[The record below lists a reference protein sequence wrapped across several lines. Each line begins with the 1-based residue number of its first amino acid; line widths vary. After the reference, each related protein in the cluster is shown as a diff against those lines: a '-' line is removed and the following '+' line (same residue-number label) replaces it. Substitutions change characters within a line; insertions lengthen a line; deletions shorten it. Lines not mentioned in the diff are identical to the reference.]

1 MIKVL
6 LVEDHILVRMGL
18 SLLLEKSD
26 KIELIGEA
34 EDGIQGVNLAKELNP
49 DVILMDIGLPGID
62 GIRATRKIKEIN
74 PKIKVLIFTSRDSEK
89 DVFEAFG
96 AGADGYI
103 MKGASPEQTISA
115 IETVNS
121 GAAWLDSAIAK
132 LVLNNINNPQSSLS
146 KSGVTEVTNSNAGKT
161 QYGLTDREMDV
172 LELMVNGLSNNQ
184 IAEALVITKATAKA
198 HVHSILQKLCVGS
211 RTQATIT
218 AMKEGLV

>member
-1 MIKVL
+1 MIRVL

-18 SLLLEKSD
+18 SLLLEKSSN
-26 KIELIGEA
+26 ISLIGEA
-34 EDGIQGVNLAKELNP
+34 EDGMQGVNLAKELNP

-62 GIRATRKIKEIN
+62 GIRATRKIKETN
-74 PKIKVLIFTSRDSEK
+74 PNIKILIFTSRDSEK

-103 MKGASPEQTISA
+103 MKGASQEQTIAA

-132 LVLNNINNPQSSLS
+132 LVLNNINNPHNQLS
-146 KSGVTEVTNSNAGKT
+146 KSGITEISSNAGKN
-161 QYGLTDREMDV
+161 QYGLTEREMDV
-172 LELMVNGLSNNQ
+172 LSLMVAGQSNNQ
-184 IAEALVITKATAKA
+184 IAETLVITKATAKA
-198 HVHSILQKLCVGS
+198 HVHNILQKLCVAT

>member
-1 MIKVL
+1 MIRVL
-6 LVEDHILVRMGL
+6 LVEDHVLVRIGL
-18 SLLLEKSD
+18 SLLLEKSSNVS
-26 KIELIGEA
+26 LIGEA
-34 EDGIQGVNLAKELNP
+34 EDGVQGVSMAKELNP

-62 GIRATRKIKEIN
+62 GIRATRKIKETN
-74 PKIKVLIFTSRDSEK
+74 PNIKVLIFTSRDSEK

-103 MKGASPEQTISA
+103 MKGASPEQTIAA
-115 IETVNS
+115 IETVNT

-132 LVLNNINNPQSSLS
+132 LVLNNINNPKNQIA
-146 KSGVTEVTNSNAGKT
+146 KSGVTEVNPNAGKI

-172 LELMVNGLSNNQ
+172 LSLMVAGQSNNE
-184 IAEALVITKATAKA
+184 IAESLVITKATAKA

>member
-6 LVEDHILVRMGL
+6 LVEDHVLVRMGL
-18 SLLLEKSD
+18 SLLLEKSEN
-26 KIELIGEA
+26 IQLVGEA
-34 EDGIQGVNLAKELNP
+34 EDGLAGVSKAKELQPN
-49 DVILMDIGLPGID
+49 VVLMDIGLPDID
-62 GIRATRKIKEIN
+62 GITATKRIKEYDSNIR
-74 PKIKVLIFTSRDSEK
+74 VLIFTSRDNEK
-89 DVFEAFG
+89 DVFEAFS

-103 MKGASPEQTISA
+103 MKGASPEQTIAA

-132 LVLNNINNPQSSLS
+132 IVLSNLRNPQMPEA
-146 KSGVTEVTNSNAGKT
+146 KNNVTEVNYGAGKS

-172 LELMVNGLSNNQ
+172 LSLMVSGLSNND
-184 IAEALVITKATAKA
+184 IAEKLVITRATAKA

>member
-6 LVEDHILVRMGL
+6 LVEDHVLVRMGL
-18 SLLLEKSD
+18 SLLLEKSEN
-26 KIELIGEA
+26 IQLVGEA
-34 EDGIQGVNLAKELNP
+34 EDGLVGVSKAKELQP
-49 DVILMDIGLPGID
+49 DVVLMDIGLPDID
-62 GIRATRKIKEIN
+62 GITATKRIKEFDSN
-74 PKIKVLIFTSRDSEK
+74 IKVLIFTSRDNEK
-89 DVFEAFG
+89 DVFEAFS

-132 LVLNNINNPQSSLS
+132 LVLNNIRNPKIQEAKNN
-146 KSGVTEVTNSNAGKT
+146 VTEVNYGAGKS

-172 LELMVNGLSNNQ
+172 LSLMVSGLSNND
-184 IAEALVITKATAKA
+184 IAEKLVITRATAKA

>member
-1 MIKVL
+1 MIRVL
-6 LVEDHILVRMGL
+6 LVEDHVLVRMGL
-18 SLLLEKSD
+18 SLLLEKSSN
-26 KIELIGEA
+26 ISLIGEA
-34 EDGIQGVNLAKELNP
+34 EDGIQGVSMAKELNP

-62 GIRATRKIKEIN
+62 GIRATRKIKETN
-74 PKIKVLIFTSRDSEK
+74 PNIKVLIFTSRDSEK

-132 LVLNNINNPQSSLS
+132 LVLNNINTPKNQIA
-146 KSGVTEVTNSNAGKT
+146 KNGVTEVNPNAGKI

-172 LELMVNGLSNNQ
+172 LALMVAGQSNNE
-184 IAEALVITKATAKA
+184 IAESLVITKATAKA

>member
-6 LVEDHILVRMGL
+6 LVEDHVLVRMGL
-18 SLLLEKSD
+18 ALLLEKSG
-26 KIELIGEA
+26 KIQLIGEA
-34 EDGIQGVNLAKELNP
+34 EDGYSGVTMSKELQP

-62 GIRATRKIKEIN
+62 GISATRKIKEAN
-74 PKIKVLIFTSRDSEK
+74 PRARVLMFTSRDNEK
-89 DVFEAFG
+89 DVLAAFG

-103 MKGASPEQTISA
+103 MKGASPEQTIAA
-115 IETVNS
+115 IEAVSS
-121 GAAWLDSAIAK
+121 GAAWLDNAIARI
-132 LVLNNINNPQSSLS
+132 VLDNVNKVSEAKNNVS
-146 KSGVTEVTNSNAGKT
+146 EVNYNAGKS

-172 LELMVNGLSNNQ
+172 LGLMVAGDSNNA
-184 IAEALVITKATAKA
+184 IAEKLVITKATAKA

>member
-1 MIKVL
+1 M
-6 LVEDHILVRMGL
+6 
-18 SLLLEKSD
+18 
-26 KIELIGEA
+26 
-34 EDGIQGVNLAKELNP
+34 
-49 DVILMDIGLPGID
+49 
-62 GIRATRKIKEIN
+62 
-74 PKIKVLIFTSRDSEK
+74 FTSRDNEK
-89 DVFEAFG
+89 DVFEAFS

-103 MKGASPEQTISA
+103 MKGASPEQTIAA

-132 LVLNNINNPQSSLS
+132 LVLNNIKNPTSPAKNN
-146 KSGVTEVTNSNAGKT
+146 VTEVNYNMGKT

-172 LELMVNGLSNNQ
+172 LALMVAGDSNNV
-184 IAEALVITKATAKA
+184 IAEKLVITKATAKA

>member
-6 LVEDHILVRMGL
+6 LVEDHVLVRMGL
-18 SLLLEKSD
+18 TLLLEKSE
-26 KIELIGEA
+26 KIQLVGEA
-34 EDGIQGVNLAKELNP
+34 EDGLQGVSKAKELLP

-62 GIRATRKIKEIN
+62 GITATKRIKEDN
-74 PKIKVLIFTSRDSEK
+74 PNARVLMFTSRDNEK

-103 MKGASPEQTISA
+103 MKGASPEQTIAA

-132 LVLNNINNPQSSLS
+132 IVLNNIRNPIAVAA
-146 KSGVTEVTNSNAGKT
+146 KSNVSEVNYSAGRA

-172 LELMVNGLSNNQ
+172 LGLMVAGQSNNE
-184 IAEALVITKATAKA
+184 IAESLVITKATAKA
-198 HVHSILQKLCVGS
+198 HVHSILQKLSVGS

>member
-6 LVEDHILVRMGL
+6 LVEDHVLVRMGL
-18 SLLLEKSD
+18 SLLLEKSEN
-26 KIELIGEA
+26 IQLVGEA
-34 EDGIQGVNLAKELNP
+34 EDGLAGVSKAKELQPN
-49 DVILMDIGLPGID
+49 VVLMDIGLPDID
-62 GIRATRKIKEIN
+62 GITATKRIKEYDSNIR
-74 PKIKVLIFTSRDSEK
+74 VLIFTSRDNEK
-89 DVFEAFG
+89 DVFEAFS

-103 MKGASPEQTISA
+103 MKGAPPEQTIAA

-132 LVLNNINNPQSSLS
+132 IVLSNLRNPQMPEA
-146 KSGVTEVTNSNAGKT
+146 KNNVTEVNYGAGKS

-172 LELMVNGLSNNQ
+172 LSLMVSGLSNND
-184 IAEALVITKATAKA
+184 IAEKLVITRATAKA

>member
-6 LVEDHILVRMGL
+6 LVEDHVLVRMGL
-18 SLLLEKSD
+18 SLLLEKSEN
-26 KIELIGEA
+26 IQLVGEA
-34 EDGIQGVNLAKELNP
+34 EDGLAGVSKAKELQPN
-49 DVILMDIGLPGID
+49 VVLMDIGLPDID
-62 GIRATRKIKEIN
+62 GITATKRIKEYDSNIR
-74 PKIKVLIFTSRDSEK
+74 VLTFTARDNEK
-89 DVFEAFG
+89 EVFEAFA

-103 MKGASPEQTISA
+103 MKGASPEQTIAA

-132 LVLNNINNPQSSLS
+132 IVLSNLRNPQMPEA
-146 KSGVTEVTNSNAGKT
+146 KNNVTEVNYGAGKS

-172 LELMVNGLSNNQ
+172 LSLMVSGLSNND
-184 IAEALVITKATAKA
+184 IAEKLVITRATAKA